1 MGIRSLVR
9 ESGIRWTDGRAVVAT
24 GSPFAPV
31 KVAGQSFTIS
41 QANNVYVFPG
51 LGLGTI
57 LSKATKVTDRM
68 LMSAARAVS
77 SHKRDR
83 PTKDGVLPPLADV
96 PELSLL
102 IARAVADAAVADG
115 VADPF
120 TEDVWTERLATH
132 RWTPEYPTVLPG

>member
-1 MGIRSLVR
+1 MNKQVELACEGTVR
-9 ESGIRWTDGRAVVAT
+9 TLE
-24 GSPFAPV
+24 
-31 KVAGQSFTIS
+31 
-41 QANNVYVFPG
+41 VYN
-51 LGLGTI
+51 I
-57 LSKATKVTDRM
+57 LPLRKISKATKATERM

-120 TEDVWTERLATH
+120 SEDVWTERLATH
-132 RWTPEYPTVLPG
+132 RWTPEYPTVIPA